1 MFATLMAVVLVAGG
15 FAKEPPADVRAV
27 IARANAALVDE
38 DRAGAIRMLEPFV
51 MKTPEAA
58 LLYARAGGGIRL
70 FTPEMLD
77 DAAAQFLAGCL
88 GTSRAER
95 DACFRRVGELTPKE
109 VWGPLG
115 RAVAALDADAVAD
128 AIPLFERAMAIDPRE
143 PAVLGGLATALTLVP
158 SRRGEA
164 VMLVERLLEIA
175 PESIH
180 TESAFDAVLP
190 VVSRYDVAHLADVY
204 VRRNPNGRRWV
215 ACVTYQTRNQVQ
227 HDEIEG
233 ATAVRTAWVRISAM
247 RGERHARDRG
257 AYFREFVLPTV
268 AAGGRSMLDLLGDQT
283 LAGNEDSP
291 ELLLALASAFV
302 VATPTDDLRAA
313 RLLERA
319 IGLADRRRGSPN
331 ELTDDIR
338 FALAG
343 VRERAGDSAGAA
355 ALYDAIRP
363 DGPAAK
369 RAALSAGAAWLAARQ
384 PERSARAYARAVA
397 IEPTREAREVLSS
410 SATSAGLR
418 ESEASCLVWEA
429 LDAAA
434 RPSTDFALRTLDGA
448 PASLSALRGRVV
460 LVTFWFP
467 SCAPCRAEFPYL
479 EALRA
484 RHEAAGLTVLAID
497 ITREDAGAR
506 RAIAELKVAFPSLT
520 GEEHVVEAVKAA
532 YRVTSAPTSVLVDRE
547 GRAVYR
553 EERFSGEPGIALLER
568 RIELLLAG
576 RP

>member
-1 MFATLMAVVLVAGG
+1 MLAILMSVMLVAGG
-15 FAKEPPADVRAV
+15 FAKEPPAEVRAV
-27 IARANAALVDE
+27 IAKANAALVDE
-38 DRAGAIRMLEPFV
+38 DRAEAVRLLEPV
-51 MKTPEAA
+51 ALRSPEAA
-58 LLYARAGGGIRL
+58 LLYARAGGR
-70 FTPEMLD
+70 TAPAARAD
-77 DAAAQFLAGCL
+77 DVAALFLAGCL
-88 GTSRAER
+88 ASDRTER
-95 DACFRRVGELTPKE
+95 DAHFRRVGELAPKE

-115 RAVAALDADAVAD
+115 RAIAALEADAVAD
-128 AIPLFERAMAIDPRE
+128 AIPLFERALAIAPRE

-164 VMLVERLLEIA
+164 VTLVERLLEIA

-180 TESAFDAVLP
+180 TEVAFDAVLP
-190 VVSRYDVAHLADVY
+190 VVSRYDVARLADVY
-204 VRRNPNGRRWV
+204 VRRNSNGRRWV
-215 ACVTYQTRNQVQ
+215 ACVTYKTRNQVN
-227 HDEIEG
+227 HDEVEG
-233 ATAVRTAWVRISAM
+233 AQAVVTAWMRISTM

-257 AYFREFVLPTV
+257 GFFREFILPAAV
-268 AAGGRSMLDLLGDQT
+268 AAGGPTLDALGDRA
-283 LAGNEDSP
+283 LSSGEDSP
-291 ELLLALASAFV
+291 EILLALANAFSV
-302 VATPTDDLRAA
+302 TPDDTRAM

-319 IGLADRRRGSPN
+319 LDVADRRRGAPN

-338 FALAG
+338 FTLAS
-343 VRERAGDSAGAA
+343 VRERRGDATEAA
-355 ALYDAIRP
+355 TLYDAIRP

-369 RAALSAGAAWLAARQ
+369 RAALSAGTAWLRAGEPA
-384 PERSARAYARAVA
+384 RSAHAFARAVA
-397 IEPTREAREVLSS
+397 IEPTREAADVLAI
-410 SATSAGLR
+410 ATKSAGLP
-418 ESEASCLVWEA
+418 ESESSCLVWEA
-429 LDAAA
+429 LDSAA
-434 RPSTDFALRTLDGA
+434 RPSTDFALRTLDGQ

-484 RHEAAGLTVLAID
+484 RHEAAGFSVLAID

-532 YRVTSAPTSVLVDRE
+532 YRVSSVPTSILVDRE

-553 EERFSGEPGIALLER
+553 DERFAGEPGIALLER

>member
-1 MFATLMAVVLVAGG
+1 MLAIFMALVIAGGG
-15 FAKEPPADVRAV
+15 FAKEPPAEVRTV
-27 IARANAALVDE
+27 IAKANAALVDE
-38 DRAGAIRMLEPFV
+38 DRAEAVRLLEPV
-51 MKTPEAA
+51 ALRSPEAA
-58 LLYARAGGGIRL
+58 LLYARAGGR
-70 FTPEMLD
+70 
-77 DAAAQFLAGCL
+77 AAQPARADDVAALFLAGCL
-88 GTSRAER
+88 ATDRAER
-95 DACFRRVGELTPKE
+95 DAHFRRVGELAPKE

-115 RAVAALDADAVAD
+115 RAIAALEADAVAD
-128 AIPLFERAMAIDPRE
+128 AIPLFERAMAIDSRE

-164 VMLVERLLEIA
+164 VTLVERLLEIA

-180 TESAFDAVLP
+180 TEAAFDAVLP
-190 VVSRYDVAHLADVY
+190 VVSRYDVARLADIY

-227 HDEIEG
+227 HDEVEG
-233 ATAVRTAWVRISAM
+233 AQAVVTAWMRISTM

-257 AYFREFVLPTV
+257 AFFREFVLPAAV
-268 AAGGRSMLDLLGDQT
+268 AAGGPTLDALGDRALT
-283 LAGNEDSP
+283 GAEDSP
-291 ELLLALASAFV
+291 EILLALANAFV
-302 VATPTDDLRAA
+302 VIPDDTRAV

-319 IGLADRRRGSPN
+319 LDVANRRRGAPD

-343 VRERAGDSAGAA
+343 VRERAGDAAGAA

-363 DGPAAK
+363 DGLAAK
-369 RAALSAGAAWLAARQ
+369 RAALSAGAAWLAARK
-384 PERSARAYARAVA
+384 PELSARAYARAVA
-397 IEPTREAREVLSS
+397 IEPNRETRDVL
-410 SATSAGLR
+410 ATATKSAGLGDP
-418 ESEASCLVWEA
+418 EASCLVWEA
-429 LDAAA
+429 LDSAA

-448 PASLSALRGRVV
+448 PVSLSSLRGRVV

-484 RHEAAGLTVLAID
+484 RHEAAGFSVLAID

-506 RAIAELKVAFPSLT
+506 RALAELKVAFPSLT
-520 GEEHVVEAVKAA
+520 GDEDVVEAVKAA
-532 YRVTSAPTSVLVDRE
+532 YRVSSVPTSILVDRE

-553 EERFSGEPGIALLER
+553 DERFAGEPGIALLER